1 MGALSDCR
9 AVLPTIL
16 RDNWRRESKQRA
28 GRVLS
33 AAVTL
38 FLGLLLSA
46 ATAATFALEDDPLR
60 RNTLNLLAAL
70 AVLSW
75 IVAAVVMRLEMSR
88 FFDFRRLLSLP
99 VRFRALYALRV
110 GAGLFGLWI
119 PLFGPSL
126 LYLLVVR
133 TAGPAGFAVALLAT
147 LAFVILLGR
156 LVAIVLLKL
165 DDLNASWI
173 TTAAL
178 LALAVAALFAVEPVM
193 RDRALDLTDQP
204 VIALIA
210 DQVRESRLLA
220 AAGFLPGGVL
230 AAIFEAPSDLGANL
244 ARLAGLWVAALA
256 CLLVEYRILRSGGAL
271 MSAGTDEVGGV
282 HLPLARLL
290 RRTKRLEPSTCL
302 CLIEFDSSMRMKWS
316 RGLLLAGVFMAPM
329 LQTGRM
335 FGLAQ
340 ALLVT
345 GFFLTLRNN
354 AFGIAHR
361 SIGERFLLPVRPVE
375 LLIASGR
382 ALTLFPALIFTLS
395 VAWAWQRVGWPGLDV
410 FGLWLA
416 LPCCLVVGGLG
427 FGVYHSARWPF
438 PLDIGPYATAV
449 PGSGGLAASIAFG
462 TFALGGPFL
471 LEFLARSMS
480 WGPHVAVFGAL
491 ALMAGAVVLRVF
503 GPRAADRHIRSDP
516 HRILD
521 LLANRKDEVREAA

>member
-1 MGALSDCR
+1 MPT
-9 AVLPTIL
+9 VLL
-16 RDNWRRESKQRA
+16 DNWRRGSKQRF
-28 GRVLS
+28 GRLLMSGIV
-33 AAVTL
+33 L
-38 FLGLLLSA
+38 FLGALLFA
-46 ATAATFALEDDPLR
+46 ATAATFELDDDLLR
-60 RNTLNLLAAL
+60 RNTLNLLTAV
-70 AVLSW
+70 AVLIWVVS
-75 IVAAVVMRLEMSR
+75 AVVMRFEISR
-88 FFDFRRLLSLP
+88 IFDFRRLLPLP
-99 VRFRALYALRV
+99 VQFRALYALRV
-110 GAGLFGLWI
+110 GAGLFGQWI

-126 LYLLVVR
+126 LYLLAVR
-133 TAGPAGFAVALLAT
+133 TAGPGGFAVALLAT

-193 RDRALDLTDQP
+193 RDRALDLTEQP

-220 AAGFLPGGVL
+220 AAGYLPGGVL

-244 ARLAGLWVAALA
+244 ARLAGLWVAAFA

-271 MSAGTDEVGGV
+271 MSAGADEVGGV

-290 RRTKRLEPSTCL
+290 RRTKRIEPSTCL
-302 CLIEFDSSMRMKWS
+302 CLIEFDASMRLKWS
-316 RGLLLAGVFMAPM
+316 RGLLLAGVFLAPV

-340 ALLVT
+340 VLLVT

-382 ALTLFPALIFTLS
+382 ALTFFPALIFALS

-410 FGLWLA
+410 FALWLA

-462 TFALGGPFL
+462 SFALGGPFL
-471 LEFLARSMS
+471 LEFLARSIS
-480 WGPHVAVFGAL
+480 WGPPLAVFGAL

-503 GPRAADRHIRSDP
+503 GPRAADRHIRADP

>member
-1 MGALSDCR
+1 MSGI
-9 AVLPTIL
+9 V
-16 RDNWRRESKQRA
+16 
-28 GRVLS
+28 
-33 AAVTL
+33 L
-38 FLGLLLSA
+38 FLGALLFA
-46 ATAATFALEDDPLR
+46 ATAATFGLEDDLLR
-60 RNTLNLLAAL
+60 RNTLNLLAAM
-70 AVLSW
+70 AVLFWVVS
-75 IVAAVVMRLEMSR
+75 AVVMRLEISR
-88 FFDFRRLLSLP
+88 FFDFRRLLPLP
-99 VRFRALYALRV
+99 VQFRALYALRV

-126 LYLLVVR
+126 LYLLVAR
-133 TAGPAGFAVALLAT
+133 TAGPGGFAVALLAT

-173 TTAAL
+173 TTAAF

-210 DQVRESRLLA
+210 DQVRESRFLA
-220 AAGFLPGGVL
+220 AAVYLPGGVL

-244 ARLAGLWVAALA
+244 ARLAGLWVAAFT

-271 MSAGTDEVGGV
+271 LSGGTDEVGGV

-302 CLIEFDSSMRMKWS
+302 CLTEFDASMRLKWS
-316 RGLLLAGVFMAPM
+316 RGLLLAGAFLAPM

-335 FGLAQ
+335 FGFAQ
-340 ALLVT
+340 VLLVT

-382 ALTLFPALIFTLS
+382 ALTLFPALIFMLS

-427 FGVYHSARWPF
+427 FGVYHSVRWPF
-438 PLDIGPYATAV
+438 PLDVGPYTTAV
-449 PGSGGLAASIAFG
+449 PGSGGLPASIAFG

-480 WGPHVAVFGAL
+480 WGPPVAVFGAL

-503 GPRAADRHIRSDP
+503 GSRAADRRLRADP
-516 HRILD
+516 HRVLD